1 MRGGIVILKINFY
14 YVGGSRLPLRAPHI
28 FGVKTKQKKL
38 NNFKTI
44 KVMKISVGKN
54 GDVNHSAMTAAQI
67 EAALNKSVNIV
78 LSLGDNVQ
86 LDANERTI
94 PANMMTGQPAQPVI
108 MLTATDITI
117 EGLEG
122 ARTVNVTRI
131 LSQACPGCNDLK
143 ACAKYLNEKNVT
155 TITVDIETLTNFNNA
170 KRFSN
175 IRLS

>member
-1 MRGGIVILKINFY
+1 
-14 YVGGSRLPLRAPHI
+14 
-28 FGVKTKQKKL
+28 
-38 NNFKTI
+38 
-44 KVMKISVGKN
+44 MKISVGKN
-54 GDVNHSAMTAAQI
+54 GTVNHSAMSASQI
-67 EAALNKSVNIV
+67 EAALNKSVNITMT
-78 LSLGDNVQ
+78 LGDNVQ

>member
-1 MRGGIVILKINFY
+1 M
-14 YVGGSRLPLRAPHI
+14 SA
-28 FGVKTKQKKL
+28 
-38 NNFKTI
+38 
-44 KVMKISVGKN
+44 ISVGKN

-108 MLTATDITI
+108 ILTATDITI

-155 TITVDIETLTNFNNA
+155 TITVDIEPLPNFNNA

>member
-1 MRGGIVILKINFY
+1 M
-14 YVGGSRLPLRAPHI
+14 SA
-28 FGVKTKQKKL
+28 
-38 NNFKTI
+38 
-44 KVMKISVGKN
+44 ISVGKN

-78 LSLGDNVQ
+78 MTLGDNVQ

-94 PANMMTGQPAQPVI
+94 PANMMTGQPAQSVI
-108 MLTATDITI
+108 MLTATDLII
-117 EGLEG
+117 DGLEG
-122 ARTVNVTRI
+122 ERTVIVTRI

>member
-1 MRGGIVILKINFY
+1 M
-14 YVGGSRLPLRAPHI
+14 GGSRLPLRAPHI
-28 FGVKTKQKKL
+28 FGVKTKQKIINNLKL
-38 NNFKTI
+38 KI
-44 KVMKISVGKN
+44 MSAISVGKN

-67 EAALNKSVNIV
+67 EAALDRSVNIIMT
-78 LSLGDNVQ
+78 LGDNVQ

-94 PANMMTGQPAQPVI
+94 PANMMTGQPAQTVT

-117 EGLEG
+117 KDLEG

-155 TITVDIETLTNFNNA
+155 TITVDIETLANYNNA

-175 IRLS
+175 IRLG

>member
-1 MRGGIVILKINFY
+1 M
-14 YVGGSRLPLRAPHI
+14 SA
-28 FGVKTKQKKL
+28 
-38 NNFKTI
+38 
-44 KVMKISVGKN
+44 ISVGKN

-94 PANMMTGQPAQPVI
+94 PANMMTGQPAQPI
-108 MLTATDITI
+108 IILTATDITI

-155 TITVDIETLTNFNNA
+155 TITVDIEPLPNFNNA

>member
-1 MRGGIVILKINFY
+1 M
-14 YVGGSRLPLRAPHI
+14 SA
-28 FGVKTKQKKL
+28 
-38 NNFKTI
+38 
-44 KVMKISVGKN
+44 ISVGKN

-108 MLTATDITI
+108 ILTATDITI

-155 TITVDIETLTNFNNA
+155 TITVDIEPLTNFNNA